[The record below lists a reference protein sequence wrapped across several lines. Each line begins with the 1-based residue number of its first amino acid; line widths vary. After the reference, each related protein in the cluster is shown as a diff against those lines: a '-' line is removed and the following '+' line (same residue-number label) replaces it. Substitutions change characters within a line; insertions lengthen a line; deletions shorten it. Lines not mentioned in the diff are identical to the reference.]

1 MTIIKDE
8 TNKSTIPNLEMAK
21 LQELTRTSVT
31 DGTDRTPQWQD
42 MTTDVKDAMSHKG
55 SNTNEAQEVDPK
67 LSPSQGFHR
76 QPDSPKAPS
85 HKELKINY

>member
-1 MTIIKDE
+1 MTIFQDD
-8 TNKSTIPNLEMAK
+8 TNKQPDPNMVK
-21 LQELTRTSVT
+21 LQEQARVSVT
-31 DGTDRTPQWQD
+31 DGTDRVPQWQD
-42 MTTDVKDAMSHKG
+42 MATDVKDAMSHKG